1 MSVRSF
7 DPVQVEK
14 VLREFWKR
22 ETSTSLRDPN
32 ELVPGDR
39 DGDVFDLLPEMS
51 SHEAVKVILDLTP
64 VLGVKLKKS
73 LIRRGGYKNCDE
85 FVEHL
90 MQRIQEELGLSR
102 VKAGAAS
109 AVEDQNARHAS

>member
-1 MSVRSF
+1 MTVRSF
-7 DPVQVEK
+7 NPAQVEK

-32 ELVPGDR
+32 EAVPGDR

-51 SHEAVKVILDLTP
+51 SHEAVKVLLDLAA
-64 VLGVKLKKS
+64 VLGVKLKKN
-73 LIRRGGYKNCDE
+73 LIRRGGYRDCDD

-90 MQRIQEELGLSR
+90 MRRIQEELGLVR
-102 VKAGAAS
+102 VKAGATS
-109 AVEDQNARHAS
+109 AVGDQNARHAS